1 MEFNEKLQ
9 ELRKQKNLTQEELAQ
24 SLYVSRTAVSK
35 WESGRG
41 LPSIDS
47 LKAISRFFSISL
59 DDLLSGEDL
68 LEIAET
74 DIKERDGRHRETVFG
89 LLDMGMIL
97 LTILPLFGQR
107 LESGVVSV
115 TLMYLTGVP
124 KYLQYAYFAVIFL
137 TVLLGVAGF
146 PLSNRRLTWWSTAQC
161 VLSLGLSGA
170 AVLLFILSR
179 QVYAAV
185 FCFIFFAIKAIL
197 YRKK

>member
-24 SLYVSRTAVSK
+24 SLYISRTAVSK

-47 LKAISRFFSISL
+47 LKAISRFFAISL
-59 DDLLSGEDL
+59 DDLLSGDDL
-68 LEIAET
+68 LEIAER
-74 DIKERDGRHRETVFG
+74 DIKERDGRNREVVFS

-97 LTILPLFGQR
+97 LAILPLFGQR
-107 LESGVVSV
+107 AESGVVSV

-124 KYLQYAYFAVIFL
+124 RYLLFAYFAVIFV
-137 TVLLGVAGF
+137 TVLLGAAGF
-146 PLSNRRLTWWSTAQC
+146 PFAKRRWKWWNAVQC
-161 VLSLGLSGA
+161 VLSLGLSIA

-197 YRKK
+197 FKKK

>member
-24 SLYVSRTAVSK
+24 SLYVSRTAISK

-47 LKAISRFFSISL
+47 LKAISKFYTISL
-59 DDLLSGEDL
+59 DDLLSGDDL

-74 DIKERDGRHRETVFG
+74 DIKERDGRNRETVFG

-97 LTILPLFGQR
+97 LAILPLFGQQV
-107 LESGVVSV
+107 EGGVVPV

-124 KYLQYAYFAVIFL
+124 KYLPFAYFAVIFV

-146 PLSNRRLTWWSTAQC
+146 PLSNRRWKWWNAVQC
-161 VLSLGLSGA
+161 VLSLGLSIA

-197 YRKK
+197 FKKK

>member
-24 SLYVSRTAVSK
+24 SLYVSRTAISK

-47 LKAISRFFSISL
+47 LKAISKFYTISL
-59 DDLLSGEDL
+59 DDLLSGDDL

-74 DIKERDGRHRETVFG
+74 DIKERDGRNRETVFG

-97 LTILPLFGQR
+97 LAILPLFGQQV
-107 LESGVVSV
+107 EGGVVPV

-124 KYLQYAYFAVIFL
+124 KYLPFAYFAVICV

-146 PLSNRRLTWWSTAQC
+146 PLSNRRWKWWNAVQC
-161 VLSLGLSGA
+161 VLSLGLSIA

-197 YRKK
+197 FKKK

>member
-24 SLYVSRTAVSK
+24 SLYVSRTAISK

-41 LPSIDS
+41 LPNIDS
-47 LKAISRFFSISL
+47 LKAISKFFAISL
-59 DDLLSGEDL
+59 DDLLSGDDL

-74 DIKERDGRHRETVFG
+74 DIKERDGRNRETVFG

-97 LTILPLFGQR
+97 LAILPLFGQQV
-107 LESGVVSV
+107 EGGVVPV

-124 KYLQYAYFAVIFL
+124 KYLPFAYFAVIFV

-146 PLSNRRLTWWSTAQC
+146 PLSNRRWKWWNAVQC
-161 VLSLGLSGA
+161 VLSLGLSIA

-197 YRKK
+197 FKKK

>member
-24 SLYVSRTAVSK
+24 SLYVSRTAISK

-47 LKAISRFFSISL
+47 LKAISKFFTISL
-59 DDLLSGEDL
+59 DDLLSGDDL

-74 DIKERDGRHRETVFG
+74 DIKERDGRNRETVFG

-97 LTILPLFGQR
+97 LAILPLFGQQV
-107 LESGVVSV
+107 EGGVVPV

-124 KYLQYAYFAVIFL
+124 KYLPFAYFAVIFV

-146 PLSNRRLTWWSTAQC
+146 PLSNRRWKWWNAVQC
-161 VLSLGLSGA
+161 VLSLGLSIA

-197 YRKK
+197 FKKK